1 MFSSGGQGCV
11 RWYVVGC
18 LWEACLLMTESVG
31 FFLLG
36 VWVRCPAPGAT
47 GSWVMAGL
55 GSSRRP
61 SRELSL
67 ISAPWDQEFT
77 SPG

>member
-18 LWEACLLMTESVG
+18 LWEACLLMTESVD

-36 VWVRCPAPGAT
+36 VWV
-47 GSWVMAGL
+47 SEVVI
-55 GSSRRP
+55 
-61 SRELSL
+61 LSADDL
-67 ISAPWDQEFT
+67 VYIFLCLLFR
-77 SPG
+77 